1 MSLSLATFR
10 ARFREFDQVPDVT
23 VSARLAEAEAIAD
36 RTVLDASTTTPQGDN
51 VVGLRTA
58 ASLRTM
64 QGEHAVGPAEV
75 FEKRAERLERSC
87 ATAYRILPGID

>member
-23 VSARLAEAEAIAD
+23 VSARLAEAEAMVD
-36 RTVLDASTTTPQGDN
+36 RTVADASTSTPQGDQI
-51 VVGLRTA
+51 VGYRAAAMLRA
-58 ASLRTM
+58 M
-64 QGEHAVGPAEV
+64 QGEHAVGAPEAYD
-75 FEKRAERLERSC
+75 KIADRLSRSC